1 MILQADEL
9 LLLQDADL
17 FELEDAEIDQM
28 AGARKRN
35 IVISPEKFQA
45 LQKRFLMRIESY
57 KAKRRQAKEC

>member
-35 IVISPEKFQA
+35 IIISP
-45 LQKRFLMRIESY
+45 
-57 KAKRRQAKEC
+57 